1 MNDMTFPGRQT
12 LSAVWQ
18 EHMRAEFVHKDA
30 DEALATMTAN
40 PHVLCVGSGT
50 GAVGRAKVR
59 EYYAHHFLPYIPPDF
74 EVRPLSQVL
83 GADYLVEEFVLR
95 FTHAMPMEWMVP
107 HVPVTGRRVELA
119 AAAIIRFQGTKI
131 AHEHI
136 YWDQATVLSQLGVLD
151 HPAARAGVASA
162 GQLLFL
168 AEGLG
173 VS

>member
-1 MNDMTFPGRQT
+1 MNEVLSLRRQN
-12 LSAVWQ
+12 LAEVWQ
-18 EHMRAEFVHKDA
+18 AHMQAEFVHKDA
-30 DEALATMTAN
+30 DRAMATMTEN
-40 PHVLCVGSGT
+40 PHVLCVASGT
-50 GAVGRAKVR
+50 GASGRAKVR
-59 EYYAHHFLPYIPPDF
+59 EYYARHFLPYIPPDF

-83 GADYLVEEFVLR
+83 GAGYLVEEFVLR
-95 FTHAMPMEWMVP
+95 FTHSLPMDWMVP
-107 HVPVTGRRVELA
+107 NVPVTGRRVELA
-119 AAAIIRFQGTKI
+119 AAAVIRFQGSKI

-162 GQLLFL
+162 AQLLFL